1 MSEPIRF
8 LLGGGR
14 AWLRGQSWGGACAAE
29 ESPAGCVEGCLIPTP
44 SSFFFPSFFFL
55 SPRVLLISL

>member
-14 AWLRGQSWGGACAAE
+14 AWLRGQSRGGACAAE

-44 SSFFFPSFFFL
+44 SSFFFPSFFFFL
-55 SPRVLLISL
+55 PESY